1 MISGTLGFDTV
12 PELMKQVK
20 RLCAVSD
27 PVVIDFSGVVGCNSA
42 ALALVLEIT
51 RMSWQQKKTV
61 CFHSLPE
68 EIRSFARAYSVEK
81 ELTDAGILC

>member
-42 ALALVLEIT
+42 ASSCA
-51 RMSWQQKKTV
+51 
-61 CFHSLPE
+61 
-68 EIRSFARAYSVEK
+68 
-81 ELTDAGILC
+81 